1 MTPDECRFF
10 EDHALRGHCI
20 LGSDYY
26 VTNEHH
32 VHPDG
37 SAHGAGETIGYAMI
51 AREYGARYGLPMMHT
66 ETNRD
71 EGPRGDEA
79 CDWLRRQWA
88 VVRSLMRSGVP
99 VVGFTWY
106 SLTDQVDWHVEL
118 REARGIVNPRGLY
131 DLERRIRP
139 VGMAYRDVIATW
151 DGRTGTVGAPAR
163 P

>member
-1 MTPDECRFF
+1 
-10 EDHALRGHCI
+10 
-20 LGSDYY
+20 
-26 VTNEHH
+26 
-32 VHPDG
+32 
-37 SAHGAGETIGYAMI
+37 
-51 AREYGARYGLPMMHT
+51 
-66 ETNRD
+66 
-71 EGPRGDEA
+71 
-79 CDWLRRQWA
+79 
-88 VVRSLMRSGVP
+88 MRSGVP

-106 SLTDQVDWHVEL
+106 SMTDQVDWHVEL